1 LVRSIKVKYGI
12 LDKDTYNFDET
23 GFIMGVITSQLV
35 ITGSER
41 HGKRK
46 GIQPGNREWTTVINS
61 INALGWAIPPFIIF
75 TGKQHINTWYD
86 DPTQMEDWLI
96 GVSNNGWTTNEHG
109 VAWLKHFD
117 AYTKLRT
124 VGIYRLL
131 IIDGHESHISIEF
144 QDYCKEHKIIT
155 LQMPSHLSH
164 LLQPL
169 DVGCFS
175 PLKHVYGDEIMALA
189 RMLTTKI
196 DKPAFIKA
204 YRTAYYKTFTESNIC
219 SSFRGA
225 GLVPFNPEVVL
236 SKLDIK
242 LHIPTP
248 PVLETTLWESRT
260 PSNTRELDAQTIL
273 LSERMR
279 KHCNSSPTKMLM
291 LINSLTK
298 GATLMVHNATL
309 IHDELSA
316 LRKATE
322 AANNKKIRKRK
333 FVQNQGTLTMG
344 EGSQLAP
351 AVVVGEVENSEQSVR
366 RACTEGIQRAARTC
380 RICGQPGHDRHNC
393 TIGALNN

>member
-1 LVRSIKVKYGI
+1 
-12 LDKDTYNFDET
+12 
-23 GFIMGVITSQLV
+23 
-35 ITGSER
+35 
-41 HGKRK
+41 
-46 GIQPGNREWTTVINS
+46 
-61 INALGWAIPPFIIF
+61 
-75 TGKQHINTWYD
+75 
-86 DPTQMEDWLI
+86 
-96 GVSNNGWTTNEHG
+96 
-109 VAWLKHFD
+109 
-117 AYTKLRT
+117 
-124 VGIYRLL
+124 
-131 IIDGHESHISIEF
+131 
-144 QDYCKEHKIIT
+144 
-155 LQMPSHLSH
+155 MPSHSSH

-175 PLKHVYGDEIMALA
+175 SLKRAYGDEIMALA
-189 RMLTTKI
+189 RVLTTKI

-242 LHIPTP
+242 LRTPTP

-260 PSNTRELDAQTIL
+260 PSNTRELNAQTTL

-279 KHCNSSPTKMLM
+279 KHRNSSPTEMLM

-298 GATLMVHNATL
+298 GATLMIHNATL

-322 AANNKKIRKRK
+322 ATNNKKTRKRK

-351 AVVVGEVENSEQSVR
+351 TEVVREVEDSEQSVK
-366 RACTEGIQRAARTC
+366 RACAEGIQRAA
-380 RICGQPGHDRHNC
+380 
-393 TIGALNN
+393 